1 MKNIFFLNKF
11 YTPKIINVIYWV
23 SAVLYILVGLFLF
36 IDGYDAEERLQGL
49 FLFVFGPVL
58 ARVMAELTVVPFK
71 IYDKVE
77 SKPNPIKL
85 PTIVTNKTI
94 PAGTLL
100 LQQATNIASANG
112 VTNPLIDIIEIKK
125 AII

>member
-23 SAVLYILVGLFLF
+23 SAVLYVLAGLFLV

-58 ARVMAELTVVPFK
+58 ARVMAELTVVPFR
-71 IYDKVE
+71 IYDKVC
-77 SKPNPIKL
+77 K
-85 PTIVTNKTI
+85 
-94 PAGTLL
+94 
-100 LQQATNIASANG
+100 IADKMAADEEKYSVENT
-112 VTNPLIDIIEIKK
+112 VKETETDIAE
-125 AII
+125 

>member
-23 SAVLYILVGLFLF
+23 SAVLYILVGLFLV

-71 IYDKVE
+71 IYDKVCKIADKME
-77 SKPNPIKL
+77 ADEEKCSVDNTVKE
-85 PTIVTNKTI
+85 TETDIV
-94 PAGTLL
+94 
-100 LQQATNIASANG
+100 
-112 VTNPLIDIIEIKK
+112 E
-125 AII
+125 

>member
-23 SAVLYILVGLFLF
+23 SAVLYILVGLFLV

-58 ARVMAELTVVPFK
+58 ARVMAELTVVPFR
-71 IYDKVE
+71 IYDKVCKIADKME
-77 SKPNPIKL
+77 ADEEKCS
-85 PTIVTNKTI
+85 VEKTVKE
-94 PAGTLL
+94 TE
-100 LQQATNIASANG
+100 TDIA
-112 VTNPLIDIIEIKK
+112 E
-125 AII
+125 

>member
-23 SAVLYILVGLFLF
+23 SAVLYILAGLFLV
-36 IDGYDAEERLQGL
+36 IEGYDAEERLQGL

-71 IYDKVE
+71 IYDKVCKIYDKMAADE
-77 SKPNPIKL
+77 EKCSVENTVKE
-85 PTIVTNKTI
+85 TETD
-94 PAGTLL
+94 
-100 LQQATNIASANG
+100 IA
-112 VTNPLIDIIEIKK
+112 E
-125 AII
+125 

>member
-23 SAVLYILVGLFLF
+23 SAVLYILVGLFLV

-71 IYDKVE
+71 IYDKVCKIADKME
-77 SKPNPIKL
+77 ADEEKCSVEKTQQETSK
-85 PTIVTNKTI
+85 
-94 PAGTLL
+94 
-100 LQQATNIASANG
+100 
-112 VTNPLIDIIEIKK
+112 DITE
-125 AII
+125 

>member
-23 SAVLYILVGLFLF
+23 SAVLYILVGLFLV

-71 IYDKVE
+71 IYDKVC
-77 SKPNPIKL
+77 K
-85 PTIVTNKTI
+85 
-94 PAGTLL
+94 
-100 LQQATNIASANG
+100 IADKMEADEEKCSVENT
-112 VTNPLIDIIEIKK
+112 VKETETDIAE
-125 AII
+125 

>member
-23 SAVLYILVGLFLF
+23 SAVLYILVGLFLV

-58 ARVMAELTVVPFK
+58 ARVMAELTVVPFR
-71 IYDKVE
+71 IYDKVC
-77 SKPNPIKL
+77 K
-85 PTIVTNKTI
+85 
-94 PAGTLL
+94 
-100 LQQATNIASANG
+100 IADKMEADEEKCSIENT
-112 VTNPLIDIIEIKK
+112 VKETETDIAE
-125 AII
+125 

>member
-23 SAVLYILVGLFLF
+23 SAVLYILVGLFLV

-58 ARVMAELTVVPFK
+58 ARVMAELTVVPFR
-71 IYDKVE
+71 IYDKVCKIADKMAADE
-77 SKPNPIKL
+77 EKCSVENTVKETSK
-85 PTIVTNKTI
+85 
-94 PAGTLL
+94 
-100 LQQATNIASANG
+100 
-112 VTNPLIDIIEIKK
+112 DITE
-125 AII
+125 

>member
-23 SAVLYILVGLFLF
+23 SAVLYILVGLFLV

-58 ARVMAELTVVPFK
+58 ARVMAELTVVPFR
-71 IYDKVE
+71 IYDKVC
-77 SKPNPIKL
+77 K
-85 PTIVTNKTI
+85 
-94 PAGTLL
+94 
-100 LQQATNIASANG
+100 IADKMAADEEKCSVENT
-112 VTNPLIDIIEIKK
+112 VKETEKDIAE
-125 AII
+125 

>member
-49 FLFVFGPVL
+49 FLFVFAPVL
-58 ARVMAELTVVPFK
+58 ARVMAELTVVPFR
-71 IYDKVE
+71 IYDKVC
-77 SKPNPIKL
+77 K
-85 PTIVTNKTI
+85 
-94 PAGTLL
+94 
-100 LQQATNIASANG
+100 IADKMEADEEKCSVENT
-112 VTNPLIDIIEIKK
+112 VKETETDIAE
-125 AII
+125 

>member
-23 SAVLYILVGLFLF
+23 SAVLYILAGLFLV

-58 ARVMAELTVVPFK
+58 ARVMAELTVVSFR
-71 IYDKVE
+71 IYDKVCKIADKMAADE
-77 SKPNPIKL
+77 EKCS
-85 PTIVTNKTI
+85 VEKTVKE
-94 PAGTLL
+94 TE
-100 LQQATNIASANG
+100 TDIA
-112 VTNPLIDIIEIKK
+112 E
-125 AII
+125 

>member
-23 SAVLYILVGLFLF
+23 SAVLYILVGLFLV

-58 ARVMAELTVVPFK
+58 ARVMAELTVVPFR
-71 IYDKVE
+71 IYDKVCKIADKMAADE
-77 SKPNPIKL
+77 EKCSVENTQQETSK
-85 PTIVTNKTI
+85 
-94 PAGTLL
+94 
-100 LQQATNIASANG
+100 
-112 VTNPLIDIIEIKK
+112 DITE
-125 AII
+125 

>member
-23 SAVLYILVGLFLF
+23 SAVLYILVGLFLV

-71 IYDKVE
+71 IYDKVC
-77 SKPNPIKL
+77 K
-85 PTIVTNKTI
+85 
-94 PAGTLL
+94 
-100 LQQATNIASANG
+100 IADKMAADEEKCSVENT
-112 VTNPLIDIIEIKK
+112 VKETEKDIAE
-125 AII
+125 

>member
-23 SAVLYILVGLFLF
+23 SAVLYILVGLFLV

-58 ARVMAELTVVPFK
+58 ARVMAELTVVPFR
-71 IYDKVE
+71 IYDKVC
-77 SKPNPIKL
+77 K
-85 PTIVTNKTI
+85 
-94 PAGTLL
+94 
-100 LQQATNIASANG
+100 IADKMEADEEKCSVENTVKETA
-112 VTNPLIDIIEIKK
+112 E
-125 AII
+125 

>member
-23 SAVLYILVGLFLF
+23 SAVLYILVGLFLV

-58 ARVMAELTVVPFK
+58 ARVMAELTVVPFRIYYKVCK
-71 IYDKVE
+71 IADKMAADEEKCSVE
-77 SKPNPIKL
+77 NTVKE
-85 PTIVTNKTI
+85 TETD
-94 PAGTLL
+94 
-100 LQQATNIASANG
+100 IA
-112 VTNPLIDIIEIKK
+112 E
-125 AII
+125 

>member
-23 SAVLYILVGLFLF
+23 SAVLYILVGLFLV

-58 ARVMAELTVVPFK
+58 ARIMAELTVVPFK
-71 IYDKVE
+71 IYDKVCKIADKMAADE
-77 SKPNPIKL
+77 EKCSVEKTQQETSK
-85 PTIVTNKTI
+85 
-94 PAGTLL
+94 
-100 LQQATNIASANG
+100 
-112 VTNPLIDIIEIKK
+112 DITE
-125 AII
+125 

>member
-1 MKNIFFLNKF
+1 MKNILFLNKF

-23 SAVLYILVGLFLF
+23 SAVLYILVGLFLV

-71 IYDKVE
+71 IYEKVCKIADKMAADEEKCSVE
-77 SKPNPIKL
+77 NTVKETSK
-85 PTIVTNKTI
+85 
-94 PAGTLL
+94 
-100 LQQATNIASANG
+100 
-112 VTNPLIDIIEIKK
+112 DITE
-125 AII
+125 

>member
-23 SAVLYILVGLFLF
+23 SAVLYILVGLFLV

-58 ARVMAELTVVPFK
+58 ARVMAELTVVPFRIYNKVCK
-71 IYDKVE
+71 IADKMAADEEKCSVE
-77 SKPNPIKL
+77 NTVKE
-85 PTIVTNKTI
+85 TETD
-94 PAGTLL
+94 
-100 LQQATNIASANG
+100 IA
-112 VTNPLIDIIEIKK
+112 E
-125 AII
+125 

>member
-23 SAVLYILVGLFLF
+23 SAVLYILVGLFLV

-71 IYDKVE
+71 IYDKVC
-77 SKPNPIKL
+77 K
-85 PTIVTNKTI
+85 
-94 PAGTLL
+94 
-100 LQQATNIASANG
+100 IADKMAADEEKCSVENTVKETA
-112 VTNPLIDIIEIKK
+112 E
-125 AII
+125 